1 MYSICRQGC
10 SGKNNMSKIGLF
22 GLKNTWLMARWKCG
36 GVAADI
42 AIYVGHSTF
51 VATEVIQRTTRQ

>member
-1 MYSICRQGC
+1 
-10 SGKNNMSKIGLF
+10 MSKIGLF